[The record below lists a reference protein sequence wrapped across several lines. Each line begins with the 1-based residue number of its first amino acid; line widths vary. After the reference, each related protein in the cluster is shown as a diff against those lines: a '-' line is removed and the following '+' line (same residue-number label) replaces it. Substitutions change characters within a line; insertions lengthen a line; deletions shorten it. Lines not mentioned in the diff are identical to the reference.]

1 MQKTLI
7 LAEKPS
13 QLREYV
19 KALGGFTQ
27 KGDYYESDRYIAS
40 SALGHL
46 IELAEDTAYRPEGK
60 WDKSYLPLVPSLNS
74 YIYEPKRNDSGRQA
88 HLKKLAPLFKNPEIG
103 MIYVATDSDRE
114 GELIFR
120 YIYNYF
126 GCKLPYKRIWLSALV
141 DGEIR
146 QAFAAPKY
154 TQGDPFLENISK
166 SAYARAITDWLIG
179 TNATQAA
186 TLQLGVGK
194 LLSIGRVQTAILKI
208 ICDRYLKNK
217 SHEKSYTYKLITN
230 HFYNGTAYTTES
242 PIYESKAQAEQ
253 LLQSLATSHNFVSY
267 QKKTERK
274 NPPLLHTLDSLTI
287 VANKL
292 YKYTAA
298 EVLASAQRLYEGK
311 LTSYPRT
318 EDAYITEEG
327 YNKLK
332 GFLPNLVNQCL
343 NITDFVF
350 PASLPA
356 SVNGAKIT
364 GSHDALVPTGQTN
377 GIENLTQQDQRIYA
391 LILHRCL
398 ESFSEAAVYEKGVY
412 EFENQSTPFKTYTS
426 NLVQEGWK
434 KYSPKVKAATAYED
448 DEDDSEE
455 DTNFILQLP
464 HKQGD
469 KVTIEKK
476 NLKEI
481 ESKPPAIYTPA
492 SLTADLCN
500 LSKFLQEQSPEVYA
514 ELQSEFDLKG
524 LTVGT
529 DGTRPNIIEQLVTIR
544 KYIAFEKNKYIPT
557 ELGLQFYNAIKD
569 LEVVNVAQTARLEYQ
584 LKQVADGKVSIAEY
598 YNRLSDYVKSTVA
611 QIFSLQSAITAS
623 THKGLGTCPLC
634 KKGQI
639 VEYPKS
645 YGCTEFKN
653 GCKYTIWKE
662 IAHKKLTPKNIEDL
676 LQKGKTSLIKGFKS
690 KTGSDFEAHLVLD
703 KELKIGFEFN
713 NKKK

>member
-19 KALGGFTQ
+19 KSLGGFTQ

-60 WDKSYLPLVPSLNS
+60 WDKSYLPLVPPLNS

-154 TQGDPFLENISK
+154 TQGDPFLENLSK

-217 SHEKSYTYKLITN
+217 SHQKSYTYKLITN

-253 LLQSLATSHNFVSY
+253 LLQSLATSHNFVSFK
-267 QKKTERK
+267 KKTERK

-364 GSHDALVPTGQTN
+364 GSHDALVPTGQTA
-377 GIENLTQQDQRIYA
+377 GIDSLSEQDRRIYE
-391 LILHRCL
+391 LILYRCL
-398 ESFSEAAVYEKGVY
+398 ESFSEVAIYEKGVY
-412 EFENQSTPFKTYTS
+412 EFENQSIPFKTHTS
-426 NLVQEGWK
+426 SLIQVGWK
-434 KYSPKVKAATAYED
+434 KYTPKTKTTTE
-448 DEDDSEE
+448 EE
-455 DTNFILQLP
+455 DEEEETLTLQLP
-464 HKQGD
+464 YVQGNKVAID
-469 KVTIEKK
+469 KKAV
-476 NLKEI
+476 KEI
-481 ESKPPAIYTPA
+481 ESKPPALYTPGT
-492 SLTADLCN
+492 LTDALCN
-500 LSKFLQEQSPEVYA
+500 LGKFLQEQSPEIYA
-514 ELQSEFDLKG
+514 ELEKEFDLKG

-529 DGTRPNIIEQLVTIR
+529 DGTRPNIIEQLVTTR
-544 KYIAFEKNKYIPT
+544 KYIALEKNKYLPT

-584 LKQVADGKVSIAEY
+584 LKQVADGKVSITEY
-598 YNRLSDYVKSTVA
+598 YNRLSDYVKSTVT

-690 KTGSDFEAHLVLD
+690 KTGSDFEAYLVLD
-703 KELKIGFEFN
+703 SNLKTAFEFN
-713 NKKK
+713 DKKK